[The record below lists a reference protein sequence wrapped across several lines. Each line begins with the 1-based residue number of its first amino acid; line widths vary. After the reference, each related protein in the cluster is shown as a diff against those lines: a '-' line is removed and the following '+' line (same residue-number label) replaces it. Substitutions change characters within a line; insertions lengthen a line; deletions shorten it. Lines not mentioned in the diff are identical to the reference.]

1 MSDSKAPEPPAGLR
15 LAMDLGP
22 LVVFLAA
29 YYFTDKNLFVATAL
43 FMAATAVSMLVS
55 LLKTGKISAM
65 LLFSSVMVLG
75 LGALTLWLHD
85 ETFIK
90 MKPTIYYVLVS
101 AILLFGLW
109 TKRPTL
115 QLVLGS
121 AFPGL
126 TERGWTLLTRNWA
139 LFFLVLA
146 LSNEIVWRTMSTSF
160 WLGYKL
166 WGALP
171 ATIFFTIAQLPML
184 TRHGLNT
191 EEAKLEDELPPQG

>member
-1 MSDSKAPEPPAGLR
+1 MSDRKDIPAGLR
-15 LAMDLGP
+15 LALDLGP
-22 LVVFLAA
+22 LIIFFVA
-29 YYFTDKNLFVATAL
+29 YYFTGKNVFVATAV
-43 FMAATAVSMLVS
+43 FMAATATSMLIS
-55 LLKTGKISAM
+55 IMKTGKVSAM

-90 MKPTIYYVLVS
+90 MKPTIYYVMVS
-101 AILLFGLW
+101 AILFFGLW
-109 TKRPTL
+109 TNRPTL
-115 QLVLGS
+115 QLVLGN

-126 TERGWTLLTRNWA
+126 NERGWTLLTRNWA
-139 LFFLVLA
+139 IFFLVLA
-146 LSNEIVWRTMSTSF
+146 ATNELVWRTMSTSF

-171 ATIFFTIAQLPML
+171 ATILFTIAQLPML

-191 EEAKLEDELPPQG
+191 DAAEIEDEVPPQG